1 MKNSH
6 YLKNNTNRFFIL
18 RKMSRMSK
26 IGLVLLFFSISNI
39 QASSVF
45 AQTPTNEMKNVKIED
60 VFNRIEKS
68 SSYVFLFKSN
78 EIDTNRIV
86 TIKNVSG
93 NINEV
98 LKEMFKGTNI
108 SYKIVD
114 NQILLS
120 KTEKN
125 QQKQLIAAKGV
136 VKDNTDEPLIG
147 VNVKVIGSSEGTVT
161 NVDGEFSINVPKG
174 SVLEFRYIGY
184 ESKKVTI
191 SSDKALSVVLG
202 EDTKTLD
209 EVVVTALGIK
219 REEKALSYNVQVVK
233 DDALTT
239 VKSPNFVNSLNGK
252 VAGVTINKSSSGPG
266 GSTRVVMRGAK
277 SIEGD
282 NNVLYVIDGI
292 PIFNNTGGDDSGI
305 MGEGR
310 VGTEGIAD
318 FNPDDIESISVL
330 SGPSAAALYGSNAA
344 NGAIL
349 ITTKQG
355 EEGKMQISF
364 SSSTEFS
371 NPFVMPEFQNS
382 YGNKPGDFASWG
394 DKLAKR
400 TKYDPKK
407 DFFNTG
413 HNFINSL
420 TLSTGN
426 KYNRTFASVAST
438 NSKGIVPNNTYD
450 RLNLTVRNTS
460 LLFDGKVRLDLGSS
474 YIKQK
479 HMNMVSQGQYWNPI
493 LAAYLFPRGENFKDI
508 QTFERYDASR
518 DLPAQYWPLK
528 DGVFAN
534 QNPYWTAYR
543 NLAPSNKDRF
553 MFNAGLTYDILDW
566 LNVAG
571 RFRMDRSFIT
581 DERKVYA
588 TSDEKFAKSK
598 GNYEYSDYKDNQTY
612 LDFMIN
618 VNKRFGDF
626 NLVANLGTSY
636 SDFKSITR
644 GYGGNL
650 VLVPN
655 LFSINNV
662 DPADSKIKELGGDSR
677 VRNVALFASM
687 ELGWRSMLY
696 LTLTGRNDWNSR
708 LVNSNEE
715 SFFYPS
721 VGLSAIISEMV
732 KLPEA
737 ISFMKVRGSFTE
749 VGAPI
754 SRSGMTPGTI
764 TTPIIGGVLKPTGI
778 YPFGDFKAER
788 TKSYEFGL
796 AMRFLKSISFEATWY
811 KSNTYNQTFI
821 GELPESSGY
830 KSVYL
835 QAGDVQNTGIEMS
848 LGYDNT
854 FGDFGISSTLSF
866 SKNKNK
872 IKEMVNDY
880 RHPLN
885 PEPFDIPE
893 VVKENGRVILKVG
906 GSINDIYARK
916 FLKKDNQG
924 YVSIPESGEITVE
937 NTDPVYLGKTT
948 PDFMLGWN
956 NTFTYKGFGL
966 SFLINGRFG
975 GVVTSSTQA
984 IMDKFGVSK
993 ESAIA
998 RDNGGVMLPN
1008 QGRYDAQKYYSLI
1021 ATGESDLAGYY
1032 TYSATNIRLQ
1042 ELALSY
1048 SFPSS
1053 WFKNVIQDLSV
1064 SFIANN
1070 LWMIYCKAPH
1080 DPELT
1085 ASTGTY
1091 GQGNDYFMQ
1100 PSLRSLGFGIK
1111 VKF

>member
-1 MKNSH
+1 MKNNK
-6 YLKNNTNRFFIL
+6 LKRGDSPLETFCRRARAVKFGF
-18 RKMSRMSK
+18 
-26 IGLVLLFFSISNI
+26 VLCFCLL
-39 QASSVF
+39 SSTGGALY
-45 AQTPTNEMKNVKIED
+45 AQTPSAAMKNVKIED
-60 VFNRIEKS
+60 VFNRIEKNT
-68 SSYVFLFKSN
+68 SYVFLFKSN
-78 EIDTNRIV
+78 EIDTNRLV
-86 TIKNVSG
+86 SLDNVDGDIES
-93 NINEV
+93 V
-98 LKEMFKGTNI
+98 LDQMFRGTNVD
-108 SYKIVD
+108 YKLVD

-120 KTEKN
+120 KKD
-125 QQKQLIAAKGV
+125 QQVETIKATGV
-136 VKDNTDEPLIG
+136 VKDQSGEPLIG
-147 VNVKVIGSSEGTVT
+147 VNVMVVGTNAGTVT
-161 NVDGEFSINVPKG
+161 NMDGEFSLDVPKG
-174 SVLEFRYIGY
+174 ASLEFRYIGY
-184 ESKKVTI
+184 TNQKRTITSSKLQNIT
-191 SSDKALSVVLG
+191 LS

-233 DDALTT
+233 DESLTT

-266 GSTRVVMRGAK
+266 GAARVVMRGAK

-292 PIFNNTGGDDSGI
+292 PIFNNTGGTDSGV

-310 VGTEGIAD
+310 VGSEGIAD
-318 FNPDDIESISVL
+318 FNPDDIESVSVL
-330 SGPSAAALYGSNAA
+330 SGPSAAALYGSSAA

-355 EEGKMQISF
+355 QEGKLQVSF
-364 SSSTEFS
+364 SSSTEFT
-371 NPFVMPEFQNS
+371 NPFIMPEFQNT
-382 YGNKPGDFASWG
+382 YGNKPGEFASWG
-394 DKLAKR
+394 DKLATR
-400 TKYDPKK
+400 SSYDPKK

-413 HNFINSL
+413 HNLINSL
-420 TLSTGN
+420 TISAGN
-426 KYNRTFASVAST
+426 QFNRTFASVAST
-438 NSKGIVPNNTYD
+438 NSTGIVPNNTYD
-450 RLNLTVRNTS
+450 RVNLTIRNTTS
-460 LLFDGKVRLDLGSS
+460 FFDDKLKLDLGSS

-493 LAAYLFPRGENFKDI
+493 LSAYLFPRGENFKDI
-508 QTFERYDASR
+508 KTFERYDSSR

-553 MFNAGLTYDILDW
+553 MFNAGLTYEILDW

-571 RFRMDRSFIT
+571 RFRMDRTFIT

-598 GNYEYSDYKDNQTY
+598 GNYEYSNYKDNQSY
-612 LDFMIN
+612 VDFMVNI
-618 VNKRFGDF
+618 NKRFGDF

-636 SDFKSITR
+636 SDFNSITR

-655 LFSINNV
+655 LFSINNI
-662 DPADSKIKELGGDSR
+662 DPADSKVKELGGDSR

-737 ISFMKVRGSFTE
+737 ISFLKVRGSFTE

-754 SRSGMTPGTI
+754 SKSGLTPGTI
-764 TTPIIGGVLKPTGI
+764 TTPIVGGVLKPTGI
-778 YPFGDFKAER
+778 YPYGDFKAER
-788 TKSYEFGL
+788 TKSYEVGL
-796 AMRFLKSISFEATWY
+796 AVRFLKSISFEATWY

-821 GELPESSGY
+821 GDLPESSGY

-835 QAGDVQNTGIEMS
+835 QAGNVQNKGIEMS
-848 LGYDNT
+848 LGYDQKFNEV
-854 FGDFGISSTLSF
+854 GVSSTLSF
-866 SKNKNK
+866 SRNKNK
-872 IKEMVNDY
+872 IKEMVKDY

-885 PEPFDIPE
+885 PDPFDIPE

-906 GSINDIYARK
+906 GSINDVYANK

-924 YVSIPESGEITVE
+924 FIYIPESGEITLE
-937 NTDPVYLGKTT
+937 NTEPVYLGKTT

-956 NTFTYKGFGL
+956 NTITYKRFGL

-975 GVVTSSTQA
+975 GIVTSSTQA

-1008 QGRYDAQKYYSLI
+1008 QGLYDAEKYYNLV
-1021 ATGESDLAGYY
+1021 ATGDSDLAGYY

-1053 WFKNVIQDLSV
+1053 WFKNVIKDLSV

-1070 LWMIYCKAPH
+1070 LWMIYCKAPY